1 MAATTAS
8 HGLPSERA
16 PSVLSSSSKLT
27 AQGHS
32 TVSLTKRLLFPHLPP
47 SSPPPPLLQTSS
59 SYPALDAELYDFIA
73 LALRAY
79 INPWWTKI
87 TRYDKQ
93 LLLELTR
100 IFTSVLRNIEA
111 RALAAD
117 LSPLLYLN
125 LPTLL
130 AQHCADYRIA
140 ARKLGS
146 SYAAAGSASLPVLF
160 HGQQQH
166 VGVSIDGKAD
176 EVYVRAAVD
185 VVLKACLSPEDWDAE
200 AERYIIRETI
210 VKTMCIDIVPRITQP
225 WFLHSTLL
233 NLLGPPDEPLKVS
246 TLHLLTSNTSLVPS
260 LPTMIVSF
268 LSTVQ
273 AISSTALLIIQI
285 YKRAV
290 HTIKTVHNSPIH
302 VPPQSPIRTQTSEA
316 ILPPSPSTPE
326 IPYTPRDPSPSQTAH
341 SPTQLARPTLLLIAE
356 LLSLSA
362 RFSGA
367 ALLFICDALVSTFA
381 RFLDRLLP
389 LFLYTSVLTPVR
401 IITLISAAKHSLF
414 PNGYPAQSPPD
425 PTPEEQA
432 VLRSELVRRLA
443 QSIPGPLVPLLLGSA
458 APERT
463 LSALLDPFDDQACN
477 AHLFMLLFDSALLS
491 LFPEMAVGATDS
503 AVGNQ

>member
-117 LSPLLYLN
+117 FSPLLYLN

-146 SYAAAGSASLPVLF
+146 SYAAAGSASLPALF

-185 VVLKACLSPEDWDAE
+185 IVLKTCLSPEDWDAE

-246 TLHLLTSNTSLVPS
+246 SLHLLTCDKSRANSH
-260 LPTMIVSF
+260 
-268 LSTVQ
+268 
-273 AISSTALLIIQI
+273 SS
-285 YKRAV
+285 
-290 HTIKTVHNSPIH
+290 
-302 VPPQSPIRTQTSEA
+302 PQS
-316 ILPPSPSTPE
+316 
-326 IPYTPRDPSPSQTAH
+326 
-341 SPTQLARPTLLLIAE
+341 
-356 LLSLSA
+356 LSLA
-362 RFSGA
+362 FKR
-367 ALLFICDALVSTFA
+367 I
-381 RFLDRLLP
+381 RLWYLHCP
-389 LFLYTSVLTPVR
+389 L
-401 IITLISAAKHSLF
+401 
-414 PNGYPAQSPPD
+414 
-425 PTPEEQA
+425 
-432 VLRSELVRRLA
+432 
-443 QSIPGPLVPLLLGSA
+443 
-458 APERT
+458 
-463 LSALLDPFDDQACN
+463 
-477 AHLFMLLFDSALLS
+477 
-491 LFPEMAVGATDS
+491 
-503 AVGNQ
+503 